1 MGARA
6 GGSGEKVIGRFGWF
20 RWFAWLVATV
30 LLPWGVGASSSPG
43 FPASGPPGLP
53 SAQPPHLSPVGS
65 PGLYECE
72 IVRTYP
78 HDAEAFT
85 QGLLF
90 DGRHLYESTG
100 LRGKSSIRRVDLR
113 TGKVLESRLLPLP
126 YFGEGLVQWQDR
138 LIQFTWT
145 SRKAIVYDKKDL
157 TPIGELPYPHEGW
170 GITSDGTFLV
180 ASDGTHILR
189 FLDPLSLESL
199 RELPVTD
206 GETPVPSLNELEY
219 VRGEIF
225 ANVWMKD
232 VVARIS
238 PHTGEVLGWVDLS
251 SLRAALGNAP
261 RAEALN
267 GIAYDASADRLFVT
281 GKCWPLLFEIRI
293 RPR

>member
-1 MGARA
+1 M
-6 GGSGEKVIGRFGWF
+6 
-20 RWFAWLVATV
+20 ATA
-30 LLPWGVGASSSPG
+30 LLPWGVGASQ
-43 FPASGPPGLP
+43 PPGLP
-53 SAQPPHLSPVGS
+53 ASQLPSLPASQPSS
-65 PGLYECE
+65 LYDCE

-78 HDAEAFT
+78 HDPEAFT

-113 TGKVLESRLLPLP
+113 SGKVLESRPLPLP

-138 LIQFTWT
+138 LIQLTWT

-170 GITSDGTFLV
+170 GITTDGKSLV

-189 FLDPLSLESL
+189 FLDPLGLETL

-206 GETPVPSLNELEY
+206 GETPVSYLNELEY
-219 VRGEIF
+219 VRGEIL

-232 VVARIS
+232 VVVRIS
-238 PHTGEVLGWVDLS
+238 PHTGKVLGWVDMS

-267 GIAYDASADRLFVT
+267 GIAYDDSADRLFVT